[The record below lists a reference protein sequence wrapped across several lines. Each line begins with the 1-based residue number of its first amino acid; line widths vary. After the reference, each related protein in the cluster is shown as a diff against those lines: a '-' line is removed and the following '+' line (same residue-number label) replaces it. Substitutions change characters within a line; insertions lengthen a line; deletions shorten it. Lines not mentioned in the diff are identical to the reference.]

1 MKTLII
7 VGMISL
13 AFCAWGDNFQKCSI
27 NGASV
32 TCGLETQGVGSTI
45 STDTVG
51 GKDAYKLYLPNVGG
65 DFADLYMTGIN
76 AKLANTTGTFQAY
89 VPGAANGGYASLQPY
104 MYFTINPY
112 GTDFSVDPYAL
123 VIVADSGF
131 GNFVNDAWYQDGIS
145 LASKVHIVL
154 ANWTPAAAGI
164 TNLDWLTC
172 CSDLPTLGQLLNVA
186 IPMNPGS
193 RTCTARHA
201 APAVHSAMPGHSRIS
216 PDIQRRGELRPI
228 CESYPSRRHA
238 PPPIGDQAPSMAFT
252 WRMTSKASA
261 TYRTSALP
269 RAQPQP
275 ASRLMARR

>member
-186 IPMNPGS
+186 IPAAGAEPAMTWGDTNVYKARVAAGDWGSNGGPYTAFVGNMDVVSTPEPGS
-193 RTCTARHA
+193 VFLLITAVSGC
-201 APAVHSAMPGHSRIS
+201 AV
-216 PDIQRRGELRPI
+216 
-228 CESYPSRRHA
+228 
-238 PPPIGDQAPSMAFT
+238 T
-252 WRMTSKASA
+252 WRRKV
-261 TYRTSALP
+261 L
-269 RAQPQP
+269 
-275 ASRLMARR
+275 